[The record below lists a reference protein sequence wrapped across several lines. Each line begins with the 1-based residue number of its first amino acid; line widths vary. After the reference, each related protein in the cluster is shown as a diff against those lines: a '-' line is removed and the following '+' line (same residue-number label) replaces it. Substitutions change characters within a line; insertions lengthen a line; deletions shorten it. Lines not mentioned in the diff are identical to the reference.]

1 MKILVVCCSPRKTS
15 CSSALAN
22 EFICGAKKA
31 EHEIFR
37 YTLAGKNIHG
47 CNACKYCYSHEG
59 ICVQQDD
66 IAPIIEKMR
75 ECQML
80 VLATPTYYY
89 SLPAQ
94 AKMVFDRMY
103 ARHGRPLSIRKS
115 ALLLTLEDSADQT
128 DLITTQYKTV
138 AEYMGWENIGVACA
152 DGLWGNTIPD
162 DHPALKQAREL
173 GAAI

>member
-1 MKILVVCCSPRKTS
+1 MYVVAQKKTS

-22 EFICGAKKA
+22 EFIRGAKKA
-31 EHEIFR
+31 GHEIFR
-37 YTLAGKNIHG
+37 CTLAGKDIHG

-66 IAPIIEKMR
+66 IVPIIEKMR

-94 AKMVFDRMY
+94 AKMVPDRMY

-115 ALLLTLEDSADQT
+115 AL
-128 DLITTQYKTV
+128 
-138 AEYMGWENIGVACA
+138 
-152 DGLWGNTIPD
+152 
-162 DHPALKQAREL
+162 
-173 GAAI
+173 